1 MARVVTSS
9 RYVKHMLQSGGI
21 AEIAKYDFGLLA
33 IGCWRM
39 GARWRRLS
47 DGSQG
52 GDWHALRPGSSAAH
66 SCRWVG
72 GDLSTML
79 IWFMF

>member
-1 MARVVTSS
+1 
-9 RYVKHMLQSGGI
+9 MLQNGSI
-21 AEIAKYDFGLLA
+21 AEIAKYDFDLLA

-52 GDWHALRPGSSAAH
+52 GGWHALRPGSSAAH
-66 SCRWVG
+66 SCRWVAVI
-72 GDLSTML
+72 SVPWW